1 MATNTK
7 YSCIEKFGG
16 NNSWNFKEYNSSC
29 VLWKGSNT
37 KSYFA
42 FWSNGVYKRY
52 VDNSVS
58 ATGTWVCDG
67 ESNFIITTTDY
78 IYYSSDNF
86 QRRDKTD
93 DPTSTETTPL
103 NPIFSCVE
111 KRMKESGNIVTTRT
125 PSYIIFKTK
134 TSSWA
139 FNKFGGWQQIK
150 SGKIQYKGKWGCDG
164 ESEYKI
170 VSDDGEIY
178 ESKDRPTKWK
188 KSSSSDGSTK
198 PTWKETT
205 LTIEDL
211 KNGKTVSMGMKGSVI
226 GEIQKLLIDKGY
238 KNISKS
244 GEPDNL
250 FGRLTKVQVEK
261 FQTENK
267 NDKGES
273 LKKDGIVG
281 PETIK
286 ALLKVPTPNTKG
298 LETAVK
304 GYVPTGVSRT
314 LSPPAK

>member
-1 MATNTK
+1 MATN
-7 YSCIEKFGG
+7 IKF
-16 NNSWNFKEYNSSC
+16 NCVETYAKSNSWNFKEYNTNC
-29 VLWKGSNT
+29 VIWRGKDTKTYFSLNQNGS
-37 KSYFA
+37 F
-42 FWSNGVYKRY
+42 KRIK
-52 VDNSVS
+52 NSVQTY
-58 ATGTWVCDG
+58 TGTWICDG
-67 ESNFIITTTDY
+67 NSNFILMGTNAT
-78 IYYSSDNF
+78 YYSSDGF
-86 QRRDKTD
+86 KRRNKTD